1 MQPLLFLLS
10 LIALSPLAC
19 AAGETNGFLVIA
31 FERYSYSVG
40 NTHASQIQQ
49 KFKVPLTE
57 EFMLNFKNAPSQHS
71 MGTGFCCVGGN
82 LKTNKG
88 STHFSWWIRKTAD
101 NRWSINM
108 WGKGFES
115 IKGVTVNSWNP
126 TASQSMTIKRLEDLD
141 MTYMLSYENEYDGIS
156 VSFKAQYV
164 TAKDIEADGPI
175 ASAQVQKAN
184 QTLLFKGDDLTN
196 LPLEIRCV
204 FQEG

>member
-1 MQPLLFLLS
+1 
-10 LIALSPLAC
+10 
-19 AAGETNGFLVIA
+19 
-31 FERYSYSVG
+31 
-40 NTHASQIQQ
+40 
-49 KFKVPLTE
+49 
-57 EFMLNFKNAPSQHS
+57 
-71 MGTGFCCVGGN
+71 
-82 LKTNKG
+82 
-88 STHFSWWIRKTAD
+88 
-101 NRWSINM
+101 
-108 WGKGFES
+108 
-115 IKGVTVNSWNP
+115 
-126 TASQSMTIKRLEDLD
+126 MTIKRLEDLD